1 MRESRICRACDH
13 KKAAADYNSP
23 YSVDCRLCV
32 ETRRARKRSA
42 EQAAKRKPLARICQ
56 RADCDEPIVAGVEGA
71 RCCTRHHYVFGTPPE
86 TERPRA
92 TDYLLYATYDR
103 LTEG

>member
-1 MRESRICRACDH
+1 MDF
-13 KKAAADYNSP
+13 NSP

-42 EQAAKRKPLARICQ
+42 EQAERRRPQARICQ
-56 RADCDEPIVAGVEGA
+56 RTDCDEPIVAGIEGA
-71 RCCTRHHYVFGTPPE
+71 RCCERHHYVFGIPPPVGDA
-86 TERPRA
+86 PRA
-92 TDYLLYATYDR
+92 TDYLMYATYDR